1 MKRFAI
7 SMKTDWIFDGIEAW
21 INEGNGRI
29 TKVWGDSTVAHFACK
44 VRATDT
50 LRSLG
55 RQHGSS
61 LCSQSEGHGHVA
73 KIWGMTLLNFLR
85 VLGRHYIRPPHFAS
99 KVSYSASPQTSAEC
113 PREAACS
120 HVVHA
125 NL

>member
-21 INEGNGRI
+21 INEGNGRMAKI
-29 TKVWGDSTVAHFACK
+29 WGDSTVA
-44 VRATDT
+44 
-50 LRSLG
+50 
-55 RQHGSS
+55 
-61 LCSQSEGHGHVA
+61 
-73 KIWGMTLLNFLR
+73 
-85 VLGRHYIRPPHFAS
+85 HFAS

>member
-1 MKRFAI
+1 MKHFAI

-21 INEGNGRI
+21 INEGNGRMAKI
-29 TKVWGDSTVAHFACK
+29 WGESIVAHFARK
-44 VRATDT
+44 VRATDMG
-50 LRSLG
+50 RSRR
-55 RQHGSS
+55 RQHCSS
-61 LCSQSEGHGHVA
+61 LCSQSEGHGYVA
-73 KIWGMTLLNFLR
+73 KIRGMTLLNFLR

-99 KVSYSASPQTSAEC
+99 KVSYSAAPQTSAEC